1 MKNNFKNRLASD
13 LSIVSS
19 LKSRLDRVLE
29 APDRVVALDQIKVE
43 MVLALY
49 VFIFNRPLLY
59 VKR

>member
-1 MKNNFKNRLASD
+1 MKSFLVNFCRHLAIFSGHTGRY
-13 LSIVSS
+13 LGVV
-19 LKSRLDRVLE
+19 R
-29 APDRVVALDQIKVE
+29 PDRVVALDQIKVE